1 MPKGYFIGLEAI
13 LRGKTRE
20 KHIKNLKM
28 RKSHIPS
35 KPLIIVRATF
45 TILLML
51 AAIFIPAGTFRW
63 PEAWLFLFFYFST
76 AAWSMIWM
84 KRHSPGLLRE
94 RMSRKKDV
102 KSWDK
107 KIMWTYL
114 AMLFPLAILPGLDAV
129 RFQWSS
135 VPLIVK
141 ILAFIG
147 FFPAMG
153 IIFWTM
159 RENAYLS
166 DVVRIQED
174 RGHKV
179 CTTGPYRYVRHPM
192 YASVILIMICFPL
205 FMGSYFSLIPA
216 FIIIILFFFR
226 TSFEDKTLQEE
237 LPGYKEYAQKV
248 RYRLVPGIW

>member
-1 MPKGYFIGLEAI
+1 M
-13 LRGKTRE
+13 E
-20 KHIKNLKM
+20 KHK
-28 RKSHIPS
+28 IPS
-35 KPLIIVRATF
+35 KPLIIVRAMF
-45 TILLML
+45 TILFML
-51 AAIFIPAGTFRW
+51 AAIFVPAGTLKW
-63 PEAWLFLFFYFST
+63 PEAWLFLIFYFST
-76 AAWSMIWM
+76 VTWFMIWM

-107 KIMWTYL
+107 KFMWAYL
-114 AMLFPLAILPGLDAV
+114 TTLIPLAILPGLDAV
-129 RFQWSS
+129 RLQWSS
-135 VPLIVK
+135 IPLTVK
-141 ILAFIG
+141 TGAFLG

-153 IIFWTM
+153 IIFWAM

-192 YASVILIMICFPL
+192 YAGVILIMLCFPL
-205 FMGSYFSLIPA
+205 FMGSLFSLIPA
-216 FIIIILFFFR
+216 VIIAILFVFR
-226 TSFEDKTLQEE
+226 TALEDKTLQEE

-248 RYRLVPGIW
+248 HYRLVPRVW